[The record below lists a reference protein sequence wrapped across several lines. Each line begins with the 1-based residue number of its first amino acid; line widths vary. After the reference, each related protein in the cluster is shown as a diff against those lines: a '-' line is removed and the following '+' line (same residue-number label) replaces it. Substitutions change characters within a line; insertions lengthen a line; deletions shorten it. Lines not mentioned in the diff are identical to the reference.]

1 MASKHLCQ
9 PCETEDTL
17 VPAVKWCTECE
28 ENLCKE
34 CFQFHKKGKA
44 TKTHHVVDVSEAGIF
59 PTLEN
64 KQCSKH
70 NDMLLDLFCVDHDAL
85 TCRQCMTAEHRACS
99 KLLPLDV
106 AAKDVRSSALVS
118 DVSKDLKL
126 SVKAFCSIET
136 TIGQE
141 IKGLEDQRIATNQ
154 TINTFKTR
162 LQKHIEE
169 SATVLSEQIDK
180 VCTEYRLRFQ
190 EQEHSLTESNMLYTK
205 RQEELEKVI
214 KHGSE
219 SQVLILAHQIK
230 LQLTKEASLSI
241 DKSQKL
247 DRIKI
252 HFPEKHESPSFPTLE
267 DISIEKTPLN
277 IVLHGEFSKA
287 QVAEAIRHNDSAKT
301 LYCKSTIDFQSSL
314 VQGIAVTKQNNV
326 LICRMDDNTVSRCF
340 PNGSV
345 DKSCEVTGKVFDI
358 CVIDDTDEAVVT
370 LPRIGKIQFIKYI
383 PMKVDKTVKTFPKPY
398 GITFFKD
405 RLVVG
410 TFKKMQFFT
419 KDGCPLHIVDVPCVD
434 STAIC
439 FMHEVDKNQMY
450 VSCHSFYVI
459 TEDGKLLCKH
469 RSYCDRRTKGIC
481 IDRDGSVY
489 VASQNSVVRLS
500 KEGED
505 LNDNILDKEYQ
516 YGDIWGIAF
525 NRTYTQMYAA
535 TNNGNQLTVFDFK

>member
-1 MASKHLCQ
+1 MYQK
-9 PCETEDTL
+9 TL
-17 VPAVKWCTECE
+17 
-28 ENLCKE
+28 N
-34 CFQFHKKGKA
+34 FQ
-44 TKTHHVVDVSEAGIF
+44 
-59 PTLEN
+59 
-64 KQCSKH
+64 
-70 NDMLLDLFCVDHDAL
+70 
-85 TCRQCMTAEHRACS
+85 
-99 KLLPLDV
+99 
-106 AAKDVRSSALVS
+106 
-118 DVSKDLKL
+118 LKL
-126 SVKAFCSIET
+126 FALLKPQSDK
-136 TIGQE
+136 
-141 IKGLEDQRIATNQ
+141 KLKLEDQRIATNQ
-154 TINTFKTR
+154 SIKTFKTR

-190 EQEHSLTESNMLYTK
+190 EQEHSLTESKMLYTK

-230 LQLTKEASLSI
+230 LQLTEEASLSI

-252 HFPEKHESPSFPTLE
+252 HFLEKHESPSFPTLE

-314 VQGIAVTKQNNV
+314 VKTDV
-326 LICRMDDNTVSRCF
+326 LYTSLMF
-340 PNGSV
+340 
-345 DKSCEVTGKVFDI
+345 
-358 CVIDDTDEAVVT
+358 
-370 LPRIGKIQFIKYI
+370 
-383 PMKVDKTVKTFPKPY
+383 
-398 GITFFKD
+398 
-405 RLVVG
+405 
-410 TFKKMQFFT
+410 
-419 KDGCPLHIVDVPCVD
+419 HVD

-469 RSYCDRRTKGIC
+469 RSHCDRRTKGIC

-500 KEGED
+500 KEEED
-505 LNDNILDKEYQ
+505 LNQNILDKEQQYR

-535 TNNGNQLTVFDFK
+535 TNNGHQLTVFDFK

>member
-154 TINTFKTR
+154 SINTFKTR

-180 VCTEYRLRFQ
+180 
-190 EQEHSLTESNMLYTK
+190 
-205 RQEELEKVI
+205 
-214 KHGSE
+214 
-219 SQVLILAHQIK
+219 IK
-230 LQLTKEASLSI
+230 LQLTEEASLSI

-252 HFPEKHESPSFPTLE
+252 HFLEKHESPSFPTLE
-267 DISIEKTPLN
+267 DISVEKTPLN

-398 GITFFKD
+398 GITFCKD

-469 RSYCDRRTKGIC
+469 RSHCDRRTKGIC

-500 KEGED
+500 KEEED
-505 LNDNILDKEYQ
+505 LNQNILDKEQQYR